1 MQGYNARGDEE
12 LGMTDGKESR
22 FQQSKKDRRDEMKG
36 ENRSARNKTY
46 GSFKKGGY
54 LYKESDDPD
63 ANETFNNKKE
73 VMEFIKDFNES
84 VETNY
89 KSISD
94 FNKGEEYRKITEF

>member
-1 MQGYNARGDEE
+1 MVRQGDNEVKSAIRAEKA
-12 LGMTDGKESR
+12 GKISTAQLHEKQATVEFFR
-22 FQQSKKDRRDEMKG
+22 KKL
-36 ENRSARNKTY
+36 NNLA
-46 GSFKKGGY
+46 KGGY